1 MIKAVDLRFFTP
13 NKFSVKFS
21 DGKSKT
27 FDFTESIGFDGV
39 AGELKDYSVF
49 SSGVLSENGR
59 RIEWKKANE
68 VFFDLCVDA
77 LRYFWKDADNEWE
90 GIDPQTSLSERILI
104 TEKKLKSA

>member
-1 MIKAVDLRFFTP
+1 MKATALTFSKQST
-13 NKFSVKFS
+13 FSVLFS
-21 DGKSKT
+21 DGIGKN
-27 FDFTESIGFDGV
+27 FDFSESIGFGGV

-59 RIEWKKANE
+59 RIEWKKEDE

-77 LRYFWKDADNEWE
+77 LRYFWKDADNEWA
-90 GIDPQTSLSERILI
+90 GIDPETSLSERILI